1 MLLKPLPEFGKVIRR
16 KKRKK
21 GDFMAIRQKLI
32 DDERDDLTKDV
43 DDLDAAYIQQMK
55 EAGIDENLLQ
65 QFADFMKTEKQEA
78 DREGNR

>member
-21 GDFMAIRQKLI
+21 GDFMAIRQKLV

>member
-1 MLLKPLPEFGKVIRR
+1 
-16 KKRKK
+16 
-21 GDFMAIRQKLI
+21 MAIRQKLI